1 MAADRTFKDQADL
14 QGLQGDAIIDLMV
27 LDLEPIAP
35 SIAPGDRYLRFVNWV
50 VTDGQKVSYGGLTY
64 EPVPLKATGFTIQ
77 TDGVPPNPVLT
88 VSNIGLEFTA
98 LVNRWDDL
106 IGAKL
111 TRRRVLARH
120 LDSGSAPDANAHWPD
135 EVWTI
140 QQKETENK
148 LFVAFRLSTAFD
160 LDGITLPRRRALRY
174 TCPWTYRG
182 EGCDYT
188 GPPVADAKDA
198 PLTTSADPLVQA
210 VIATRATVVA
220 TRAARSAAETAYAAA
235 TTTRANAAAAEAYW
249 ASVVAAG
256 PPWVFAEERYQVT
269 LGAFGGVFTYGVI
282 YPENT
287 AGSPTTGMWNNSTV
301 DLGVQYRI
309 GSYRE
314 RLLLTNYGARAYYH
328 CYTIQR
334 WAQDAAVAAAN
345 AAQHAAAQAA
355 LSAAV
360 TEEAAKKADFDAAAA
375 AFASAIQQYR
385 DAAAAWT
392 AAPSP
397 STAGD
402 ACGKRLASCRLRFY
416 DPATDA
422 YDSLP
427 FGGFPGLTT

>member
-1 MAADRTFKDQADL
+1 MALDRSFKDSADL
-14 QGLQGDAIIDLMV
+14 QGLQGDAIIELMT
-27 LDLEPIAP
+27 LDLQPLDNAIAP
-35 SIAPGDRYLRFVNWV
+35 QDRYIRFVNWV
-50 VTDGQKVSYGGLTY
+50 VADGQSVQYGGQQY
-64 EPVPLKATGFTIQ
+64 IAIPYKAEGFVIQ
-77 TDGVPPNPVLT
+77 TQGVPPNPLLT
-88 VSNIGLEFTA
+88 VSNVGLDFTA

-106 IGAKL
+106 VGAKL
-111 TRRRVLARH
+111 IRRRVLARH
-120 LDSGSAPDANAHWPD
+120 LDSGASPDANAHWPD
-135 EVWTI
+135 ELWTV

-256 PPWVFAEERYQVT
+256 APWVFAEERYELT
-269 LGAFGGVFTYGVI
+269 LGVFGAVFTYGVI

-287 AGSPTTGMWNNSTV
+287 AGSPATAMWNNSTV

-314 RLLLTNYGARAYYH
+314 RRLSTNYGARAYYH

-334 WAQDAAVAAAN
+334 WAPDAAVSAAN

-385 DAAAAWT
+385 DAAAAWA

-416 DPATDA
+416 DPATNA

-427 FGGFPGLTT
+427 FGGFPGLTI